1 MQQTI
6 NKFDPIWLI
15 KCYSQC
21 PHVWGEKGD
30 GEHDSSQF
38 FLSCYLVH
46 CLWPQCWTC
55 NEFIDQLK
63 LWWLLSPSHTHTHID
78 QTDGDGLVLWLVLM
92 RFASRQ
98 LLSTY
103 DIDTN
108 VPKGTEPHN
117 TCLSLVYCWLR
128 IRFRSVRPCLFDYPN
143 VYIGDKVLFRAH
155 FCVDRRSFY
164 YCIVRCI
171 ELESRSSLDH
181 THTHKSWCPLS
192 VTMAFSC
199 ILAAHNADSL
209 DSDWFIEICFPS
221 LSIDL
226 LVIYASIDSKLGVFR
241 RLLHFKC
248 MLTTTNDIDWYRI
261 WWWWWWWV
269 VVFVLFLMLFTF
281 HLYCNYL
288 TDSFSQLVKNKKE
301 RKTSADEQMHI

>member
-1 MQQTI
+1 MFTLVT
-6 NKFDPIWLI
+6 KCSFALI
-15 KCYSQC
+15 FVLIVVAS
-21 PHVWGEKGD
+21 
-30 GEHDSSQF
+30 
-38 FLSCYLVH
+38 
-46 CLWPQCWTC
+46 T
-55 NEFIDQLK
+55 
-63 LWWLLSPSHTHTHID
+63 T
-78 QTDGDGLVLWLVLM
+78 VLWD
-92 RFASRQ
+92 ASNWKVVH
-98 LLSTY
+98 LLIT
-103 DIDTN
+103 
-108 VPKGTEPHN
+108 
-117 TCLSLVYCWLR
+117 
-128 IRFRSVRPCLFDYPN
+128 
-143 VYIGDKVLFRAH
+143 
-155 FCVDRRSFY
+155 
-164 YCIVRCI
+164 
-171 ELESRSSLDH
+171 H

>member
-1 MQQTI
+1 MLDVQWI
-6 NKFDPIWLI
+6 HWSIEI
-15 KCYSQC
+15 MMIA
-21 PHVWGEKGD
+21 
-30 GEHDSSQF
+30 
-38 FLSCYLVH
+38 LSLTH
-46 CLWPQCWTC
+46 T
-55 NEFIDQLK
+55 
-63 LWWLLSPSHTHTHID
+63 HTHTHID

-181 THTHKSWCPLS
+181 THTHTQELMPTFGDNGIFLYIGRTQCRFPRFRLIHWNL
-192 VTMAFSC
+192 FS
-199 ILAAHNADSL
+199 IPFNWPIGH
-209 DSDWFIEICFPS
+209 ICFNW
-221 LSIDL
+221 
-226 LVIYASIDSKLGVFR
+226 F
-241 RLLHFKC
+241 
-248 MLTTTNDIDWYRI
+248 
-261 WWWWWWWV
+261 
-269 VVFVLFLMLFTF
+269 
-281 HLYCNYL
+281 
-288 TDSFSQLVKNKKE
+288 
-301 RKTSADEQMHI
+301 

>member
-1 MQQTI
+1 
-6 NKFDPIWLI
+6 
-15 KCYSQC
+15 
-21 PHVWGEKGD
+21 
-30 GEHDSSQF
+30 
-38 FLSCYLVH
+38 
-46 CLWPQCWTC
+46 
-55 NEFIDQLK
+55 
-63 LWWLLSPSHTHTHID
+63 
-78 QTDGDGLVLWLVLM
+78 M

-181 THTHKSWCPLS
+181 THTHTRVDAHFRRQWHFLVYWPH
-192 VTMAFSC
+192 TMPIPS
-199 ILAAHNADSL
+199 IPIDSL
-209 DSDWFIEICFPS
+209 KFVFHPFQLTYWSYMLQLILNWACFDDYFISNVC
-221 LSIDL
+221 
-226 LVIYASIDSKLGVFR
+226 
-241 RLLHFKC
+241 
-248 MLTTTNDIDWYRI
+248 
-261 WWWWWWWV
+261 
-269 VVFVLFLMLFTF
+269 
-281 HLYCNYL
+281 
-288 TDSFSQLVKNKKE
+288 
-301 RKTSADEQMHI
+301 